1 MKSPNEAFRLPPK
14 KRGLPAW
21 KSLGAYV
28 LPVQTKK
35 RTLAIYV
42 TPAYDGTF
50 GVAAVEVPIG
60 PEEIAA
66 ASNTQLAHRVFDDHR
81 HDVVGE
87 FKTVDLAVAAAEKYA
102 RRWLRSRPKS
112 ERCACKP
119 IRMRAA

>member
-1 MKSPNEAFRLPPK
+1 MRSAFRLPPK

-21 KSLGAYV
+21 QPLGAYV

-35 RTLAIYV
+35 RTCAIFV
-42 TPAYDGTF
+42 TPVHGGTF

-60 PEEIAA
+60 PKEIGAM
-66 ASNTQLAHRVFDDHR
+66 SNTQTADRVLDEHAHENI
-81 HDVVGE
+81 GE

>member
-1 MKSPNEAFRLPPK
+1 MKRPNEAFRLPPR

-21 KSLGAYV
+21 QPLGAYV

-35 RTLAIYV
+35 RTCAIYV
-42 TPAYDGTF
+42 TPAYGGTF
-50 GVAAVEVPIG
+50 GVAVVEVPIG

-66 ASNTQLAHRVFDDHR
+66 ESNTRLAHRIFDNHR

-87 FKTVDLAVAAAEKYA
+87 FKTVALAVAAAEKYA
-102 RRWLRSRPKS
+102 RRWLSSRPKS